1 MVAILWW
8 TKQYPVTQ
16 MAAEAEITDTV
27 ASDIYLWL
35 REVCSAKLLQIP
47 IILGGP
53 GKIAQVD
60 ESQFKHKPKVS

>member
-1 MVAILWW
+1 
-8 TKQYPVTQ
+8 

-35 REVCSAKLLQIP
+35 HEVCSTKLLQIP
-47 IILGGP
+47 IILGGQ
-53 GKIAQVD
+53 GKIVQVD